1 MALLDIKEF
10 EDLLSSQAER
20 SRQFEETASP
30 PPPKQTLQKYLEQK
44 SNEELKR
51 ATEKHYKKEDLP
63 EDYFFSALGEI
74 VLSDGWASL

>member
-1 MALLDIKEF
+1 MELLDIKEF
-10 EDLLSSQAER
+10 EDLLSLQAER
-20 SRQFEETASP
+20 SRQFEETAPP
-30 PPPKQTLQKYLEQK
+30 PPPKQPLKKYMEQK

-74 VLSDGWASL
+74 VLM

>member
-1 MALLDIKEF
+1 MELLDIKEF
-10 EDLLSSQAER
+10 EDLLSLQAER
-20 SRQFEETASP
+20 SRQFEESAPP

-51 ATEKHYKKEDLP
+51 VTEKNYKKEDLP

-74 VLSDGWASL
+74 VLM

>member
-10 EDLLSSQAER
+10 EDLLSLQAER
-20 SRQFEETASP
+20 SRQFEETAP
-30 PPPKQTLQKYLEQK
+30 PPPKQTLQKYMEQK

-63 EDYFFSALGEI
+63 DDYFFSALGEI
-74 VLSDGWASL
+74 VLT

>member
-1 MALLDIKEF
+1 MELLDIKEF
-10 EDLLSSQAER
+10 EDLLSLQAER
-20 SRQFEETASP
+20 SKQFEETAPS

-63 EDYFFSALGEI
+63 EDYFFSALGEVI
-74 VLSDGWASL
+74 LNDD